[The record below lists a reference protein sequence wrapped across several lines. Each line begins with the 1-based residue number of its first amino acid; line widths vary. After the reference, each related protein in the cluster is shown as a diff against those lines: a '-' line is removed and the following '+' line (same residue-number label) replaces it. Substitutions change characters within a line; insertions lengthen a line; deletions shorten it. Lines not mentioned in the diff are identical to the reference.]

1 MAIDF
6 LSNFDGGPDTLP
18 IATVFDFKEWR
29 KEENYKKIVRPE
41 EDHDLMN
48 NKHCFY
54 MNEERFDIII
64 LQENEGDENAKNDLK
79 SKIPHLAEC
88 FDIFIV

>member
-1 MAIDF
+1 M
-6 LSNFDGGPDTLP
+6 
-18 IATVFDFKEWR
+18 
-29 KEENYKKIVRPE
+29 RPE
-41 EDHDLMN
+41 EDHDLLN
-48 NKHCFY
+48 NKHCYY